1 MYGNHAHSALNAR
14 KPRSH
19 IVAILLCL
27 FFSIP
32 FLAPRR
38 DLFAQ
43 CDVHKA
49 LSEVEDQRCLSK
61 EQRAKLVGWL
71 DKLPEKER
79 GEALKT
85 TAACYQC
92 LLQKKVAADK
102 YGCFRDILEERLYTK
117 LQPEQ
122 LCLRDRLARALINL
136 GQVLHPKSS
145 SATPSQL
152 DMGVLDRALND
163 FLAAYSA
170 CRSVHQNAVLAT
182 SIRLAEDWCLDPN
195 APWPPAEFTK
205 EFIETLVR
213 IAAVNPDQGRHLG
226 AVLGAVLR
234 DARSLGLDAQTTR
247 ELDDAYRLLIEQD
260 RESLA
265 GTSHFYIVKHE
276 LTKMIPRPDWA
287 EANQIHALLKVSEDL
302 QKRLDTGAE
311 RLQDRA
317 NAWRPFEEYSDLL
330 YDLAGQIQSSS
341 SERKTRDELI
351 RRACQILRRGI
362 EVSAGTEAKE
372 LTRVQEKLLD
382 RVRVY
387 GVELGRTMRNHEVI
401 DFEARF
407 LDPSSKTLTESEQCY
422 IHAHLAQAYY
432 MLEDLRKAMEHLG
445 MSCGLISFDDL
456 KKLKEQTKQ

>member
-1 MYGNHAHSALNAR
+1 MYGNRLHSALNAR
-14 KPRSH
+14 KPQTH
-19 IVAILLCL
+19 IVAMLLCL
-27 FFSIP
+27 FFSFS

-38 DLFAQ
+38 NLFAQ

-49 LSEVEDQRCLSK
+49 LTEAEGQGCLSK

-71 DKLPEKER
+71 DKLPEQER
-79 GEALKT
+79 GQALKS
-85 TAACYQC
+85 AAAGYQC

-102 YGCFRDILEERLYTK
+102 YGCFGDILEERLYAR
-117 LQPEQ
+117 LQPEK
-122 LCLRDRLARALINL
+122 LCLRDRLTRALINL
-136 GQVLHPKSS
+136 GQILRSKSA
-145 SATPSQL
+145 SASPSQL
-152 DMGVLDRALND
+152 DTVVLDRALND

-170 CRSVHQNAVLAT
+170 CRSVYQNAVLAT

-195 APWPPAEFTK
+195 APWPPVEFTK
-205 EFIETLVR
+205 EFIETMVR

-234 DARSLGLDAQTTR
+234 DAKSLGFDAQTLR
-247 ELDDAYRLLIEQD
+247 ELDDAYRRLIEQD

-265 GTSHFYIVKHE
+265 GTSHFYLVKQE
-276 LTKMIPRPDWA
+276 LAKTIPMPDWA
-287 EANQIHALLKVSEDL
+287 EASQIHALLQASENL

-330 YDLAGQIQSSS
+330 YALAGQIQSKS

-351 RRACQILRRGI
+351 RRACQVLRRGI

-372 LTRVQEKLLD
+372 LTRIQEKLLD

-387 GVELGRTMRNHEVI
+387 GVELGRAIQYKEVI
-401 DFEARF
+401 DFESRF
-407 LDPSSKTLTESEQCY
+407 LDPTLKTLTESEQCY
-422 IHAHLAQAYY
+422 IHAHLAQGYY
-432 MLEDLRKAMEHLG
+432 MLEDQRKAMEHLG